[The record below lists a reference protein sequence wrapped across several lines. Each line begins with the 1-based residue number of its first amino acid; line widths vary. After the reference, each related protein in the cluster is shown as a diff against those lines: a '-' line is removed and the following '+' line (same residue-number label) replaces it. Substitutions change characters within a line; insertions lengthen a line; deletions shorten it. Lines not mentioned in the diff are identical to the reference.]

1 MKMKRLAAVLLFAW
15 AIAPWLSCQA
25 GAGSEERDVKKTAQ
39 KVSEKSRKANVKHQS
54 YVVVAHPEQTGSC
67 RDAYCRYSA
76 ACAWWPGA
84 PGD

>member
-1 MKMKRLAAVLLFAW
+1 MKTKQVAVALMLAWTIV
-15 AIAPWLSCQA
+15 PWLSCQA
-25 GAGSEERDVKKTAQ
+25 GAGSEERDVKKTAYTG
-39 KVSEKSRKANVKHQS
+39 SEKSGKANVKHQS
-54 YVVVAHPEQTGSC
+54 HVAVAHIEHTGSC